1 MAQATDVTDEEQV
14 AAFFAAVKERFGRAD
29 VLINLPGLSKVAQIA
44 EMALEDYQR
53 ILDVNL
59 MGTFLCAKH
68 FIPLVDPERGG
79 QILNMASMA
88 SKRANPNAPV
98 YCAAK
103 AAVAM
108 LSQGLALQLKERNI
122 RVSTLNPGPTNTQ
135 GFWGDRPVPRDKF
148 LSPGNVAQ
156 VVRFILS
163 QPPHVLVHE
172 VAFESFDFFK

>member
-1 MAQATDVTDEEQV
+1 MA
-14 AAFFAAVKERFGRAD
+14 
-29 VLINLPGLSKVAQIA
+29 
-44 EMALEDYQR
+44 DYKL

-79 QILNMASMA
+79 QIINTASMA

-108 LSQGLALQLKERNI
+108 LSQGLALQLKEKSI
-122 RVSTLNPGPTNTQ
+122 RVSTLNPGPTNTV

-148 LSPGNVAQ
+148 LRPEDVAQ
-156 VVRFILS
+156 VVRFILG

-172 VAFESFDFFK
+172 VCFESFEFFK